1 MIRAN
6 NIAELFDFIKKN
18 RKLNNLTLNISK
30 KGIVQTNE
38 KGKADIVIKNNSIVF
53 NVKIDPILRQSCEII
68 LPLIRKKDRNFI
80 GQIGQSLDAKIAL
93 NNGNSHYINEKES
106 ITYLHCLRSISDGVL
121 VGVNTIIK
129 DNPLLTTRKIKG
141 QNPTRLIIDPSLKLT
156 NKYKIF
162 KDKNTNIVFTT
173 SNKTKNLN
181 NTTIVKLPKKDFTL
195 GVFKLSSL
203 SRRYLISSSYPSNLD
218 VTNSISLASA
228 KPSTT
233 SSNPSIRPVNEYQ
246 PAIPVD
252 RTVTRAMIFWIDNPN
267 FLFFISSIADSAS
280 TTFFFAILQLQVY
293 C

>member
-1 MIRAN
+1 MIKAN

-18 RKLNNLTLNISK
+18 RKSNTLNLNISK
-30 KGIVQTNE
+30 KGIIKTNL
-38 KGKADIVIKNNSIVF
+38 KSVSDITVKNNSILF
-53 NVKIDPILRQSCEII
+53 HLKIDPILRQSCEIL
-68 LPLIRKKDRNFI
+68 LPLIRKKDRVFI

-195 GVFKLSSL
+195 SVYKFLKKTSLKYILIEGGPTTLSHFIEQNLINYMQFIISPTLIGSGINSVKLKPITNL
-203 SRRYLISSSYPSNLD
+203 KKAIRRKSNFAKLGKEIVATLD
-218 VTNSISLASA
+218 FNS
-228 KPSTT
+228 
-233 SSNPSIRPVNEYQ
+233 
-246 PAIPVD
+246 
-252 RTVTRAMIFWIDNPN
+252 
-267 FLFFISSIADSAS
+267 
-280 TTFFFAILQLQVY
+280 
-293 C
+293 

>member
-1 MIRAN
+1 MIKAN

-18 RKLNNLTLNISK
+18 RKSNTLNLNISK
-30 KGIVQTNE
+30 KGIIKTNL
-38 KGKADIVIKNNSIVF
+38 KSVSDITVKNNSILF
-53 NVKIDPILRQSCEII
+53 HLKIDPILRQSCEIL
-68 LPLIRKKDRNFI
+68 LPLIRKKDRVFI

-141 QNPTRLIIDPSLKLT
+141 QNPTRLIVDPSLKLT

-195 GVFKLSSL
+195 GVYKFLKKSSL
-203 SRRYLISSSYPSNLD
+203 KYILIEGGPTTLSHFIEQNLINYMQFIISPTLIGSGINSVKLKPITNLKKAIRRKSNFAKLGKEIVATLD
-218 VTNSISLASA
+218 FNS
-228 KPSTT
+228 
-233 SSNPSIRPVNEYQ
+233 
-246 PAIPVD
+246 
-252 RTVTRAMIFWIDNPN
+252 
-267 FLFFISSIADSAS
+267 
-280 TTFFFAILQLQVY
+280 
-293 C
+293 

>member
-6 NIAELFDFIKKN
+6 NIAELFNFIKKN

-30 KGIVQTNE
+30 KGIIQTN
-38 KGKADIVIKNNSIVF
+38 KQGKADILIKNNSIVF

-141 QNPTRLIIDPSLKLT
+141 QNPIRLVIDPSLKLT
-156 NKYKIF
+156 NKYNIF
-162 KDKNTNIVFTT
+162 KDKNTNIIFTT
-173 SNKTKNLN
+173 SNKIKNLN
-181 NTTIVKLPKKDFTL
+181 NTTIVKLPKKDFAL
-195 GVFKLSSL
+195 GIYNFLKKSSL
-203 SRRYLISSSYPSNLD
+203 KYILVEGGPTTLSYFIELKLINYLQFIISPTLIGSGIDSVKLKPITNLKKAIRTRSNFSKLGNEIVATLD
-218 VTNSISLASA
+218 FNS
-228 KPSTT
+228 
-233 SSNPSIRPVNEYQ
+233 
-246 PAIPVD
+246 
-252 RTVTRAMIFWIDNPN
+252 
-267 FLFFISSIADSAS
+267 
-280 TTFFFAILQLQVY
+280 
-293 C
+293 

>member
-1 MIRAN
+1 MIKAN

-18 RKLNNLTLNISK
+18 RKSNTLNLNISK
-30 KGIVQTNE
+30 KGIIKTNL
-38 KGKADIVIKNNSIVF
+38 KSVSDITVKNNSILF
-53 NVKIDPILRQSCEII
+53 HLKIDPILRQCCEIL
-68 LPLIRKKDRNFI
+68 LPLIRKKDRVFI

-141 QNPTRLIIDPSLKLT
+141 QNPTRLIVDPSLKLT

-195 GVFKLSSL
+195 SVYKFLKKSSL
-203 SRRYLISSSYPSNLD
+203 KYILIEGGPTTLSHFIEHNLINYMQFIISPTLIGSGINSVKLKPITNLKKAIRRKSNFAKLGKEIVATLD
-218 VTNSISLASA
+218 FNS
-228 KPSTT
+228 
-233 SSNPSIRPVNEYQ
+233 
-246 PAIPVD
+246 
-252 RTVTRAMIFWIDNPN
+252 
-267 FLFFISSIADSAS
+267 
-280 TTFFFAILQLQVY
+280 
-293 C
+293 

>member
-1 MIRAN
+1 MIKAN

-18 RKLNNLTLNISK
+18 RKSNTLNLKISK
-30 KGIVQTNE
+30 KGIIKTNLE
-38 KGKADIVIKNNSIVF
+38 SVSDITVKNNSILF
-53 NVKIDPILRQSCEII
+53 NVKIDPILRQSCEIT
-68 LPLIRKKDRNFI
+68 LPLIRKKDRVFI

-195 GVFKLSSL
+195 SVYKFLKKSSL
-203 SRRYLISSSYPSNLD
+203 KYILIEGGPTTLSHFIEQNLINYMQFIISPTLIGSGINSVKLKPITNLKKAIRRKSSFAKLGKEIVATLD
-218 VTNSISLASA
+218 FNS
-228 KPSTT
+228 
-233 SSNPSIRPVNEYQ
+233 
-246 PAIPVD
+246 
-252 RTVTRAMIFWIDNPN
+252 
-267 FLFFISSIADSAS
+267 
-280 TTFFFAILQLQVY
+280 
-293 C
+293 

>member
-1 MIRAN
+1 MINAN

-18 RKLNNLTLNISK
+18 RKSNTLNLNISK
-30 KGIVQTNE
+30 KGIIKTNL
-38 KGKADIVIKNNSIVF
+38 KSVSDITVKNNSILF
-53 NVKIDPILRQSCEII
+53 NVKIDPILRQSCEIA
-68 LPLIRKKDRNFI
+68 LPLIRKKDRVFI

-162 KDKNTNIVFTT
+162 KDKNTNIIFTT

-181 NTTIVKLPKKDFTL
+181 NTTIVKLPKKNFTL
-195 GVFKLSSL
+195 GVYKFLKKSSL
-203 SRRYLISSSYPSNLD
+203 RYILIEGGPTTLSHFIEQNLINYMQFIISPTLIGSGINSVKLKPITNLKKAIRRKSNFAKLGKEIVATLD
-218 VTNSISLASA
+218 FNS
-228 KPSTT
+228 
-233 SSNPSIRPVNEYQ
+233 
-246 PAIPVD
+246 
-252 RTVTRAMIFWIDNPN
+252 
-267 FLFFISSIADSAS
+267 
-280 TTFFFAILQLQVY
+280 
-293 C
+293 

>member
-1 MIRAN
+1 MIKAN

-18 RKLNNLTLNISK
+18 RKSNTLNLNISK
-30 KGIVQTNE
+30 KGIIKTNL
-38 KGKADIVIKNNSIVF
+38 KSVSDITVKNNSILF
-53 NVKIDPILRQSCEII
+53 HLKIDPILRQCCEIL
-68 LPLIRKKDRNFI
+68 LPLIRKKDRVFI

-195 GVFKLSSL
+195 SVYKFLKKTSLKYILIEGGPTTLSHFIEQNLINYMQFIISPTLIGSGINSVKLKPITNL
-203 SRRYLISSSYPSNLD
+203 KKAIRRKSNFAKLGKEIVATLD
-218 VTNSISLASA
+218 FNS
-228 KPSTT
+228 
-233 SSNPSIRPVNEYQ
+233 
-246 PAIPVD
+246 
-252 RTVTRAMIFWIDNPN
+252 
-267 FLFFISSIADSAS
+267 
-280 TTFFFAILQLQVY
+280 
-293 C
+293 

>member
-1 MIRAN
+1 MIKAN

-18 RKLNNLTLNISK
+18 RKSNTLNLNISK
-30 KGIVQTNE
+30 KGIIKTNL
-38 KGKADIVIKNNSIVF
+38 KSVSDITVKNNSILF
-53 NVKIDPILRQSCEII
+53 HLKIDPILRQCCEIL
-68 LPLIRKKDRNFI
+68 LPLIRKKDRVFI

-129 DNPLLTTRKIKG
+129 DNPLLTTRKIEG

-162 KDKNTNIVFTT
+162 KDKNTNIIFTT

-195 GVFKLSSL
+195 GVYKFLKKSSL
-203 SRRYLISSSYPSNLD
+203 KYILIEGGPTTLSHFIEHNLINYMQFIISPTLIGSGINSVKLKPITNLKKAIRRKSNFAKLGKEIVATLD
-218 VTNSISLASA
+218 FNS
-228 KPSTT
+228 
-233 SSNPSIRPVNEYQ
+233 
-246 PAIPVD
+246 
-252 RTVTRAMIFWIDNPN
+252 
-267 FLFFISSIADSAS
+267 
-280 TTFFFAILQLQVY
+280 
-293 C
+293 

>member
-1 MIRAN
+1 MIKAN

-18 RKLNNLTLNISK
+18 RKSNTLNLNISK
-30 KGIVQTNE
+30 KGIIKTNL
-38 KGKADIVIKNNSIVF
+38 KSVSDITVKNNSILF
-53 NVKIDPILRQSCEII
+53 HLKIDPILRQCCEIL
-68 LPLIRKKDRNFI
+68 LPLIRKKDRVFI

-141 QNPTRLIIDPSLKLT
+141 QNPTRLIVDPSLKLT

-195 GVFKLSSL
+195 GVYKFLKKSSL
-203 SRRYLISSSYPSNLD
+203 KYILIEGGPTTLSHFIEHNLIDYMQFIISPTLIGSGINSVKLKPITNLKKAIRRKSNFAKLGKEIVATLD
-218 VTNSISLASA
+218 FNS
-228 KPSTT
+228 
-233 SSNPSIRPVNEYQ
+233 
-246 PAIPVD
+246 
-252 RTVTRAMIFWIDNPN
+252 
-267 FLFFISSIADSAS
+267 
-280 TTFFFAILQLQVY
+280 
-293 C
+293 

>member
-1 MIRAN
+1 MIKAN

-18 RKLNNLTLNISK
+18 RKSNDLTFNISK
-30 KGIVQTNE
+30 KGIIKTNKKE
-38 KGKADIVIKNNSIVF
+38 DSDIVVKNNSILF
-53 NVKIDPILRQSCEII
+53 NVKIDPIIRQSCEII

-141 QNPTRLIIDPSLKLT
+141 QSPTRLIIDPSLKLT

-195 GVFKLSSL
+195 GVYKFLKKSSL
-203 SRRYLISSSYPSNLD
+203 KYILIEGGPTTLSHFIEQNLINYMQFIISPTLIGSGINSVKLKPITNLKKAIRKKSNFAKLGKEIVATLD
-218 VTNSISLASA
+218 FNS
-228 KPSTT
+228 
-233 SSNPSIRPVNEYQ
+233 
-246 PAIPVD
+246 
-252 RTVTRAMIFWIDNPN
+252 
-267 FLFFISSIADSAS
+267 
-280 TTFFFAILQLQVY
+280 
-293 C
+293 

>member
-1 MIRAN
+1 MIKAN

-18 RKLNNLTLNISK
+18 RKSNTLNLNISK
-30 KGIVQTNE
+30 KGIIKTNL
-38 KGKADIVIKNNSIVF
+38 KSVSDITVKNNSILF
-53 NVKIDPILRQSCEII
+53 HLKIDPILRQCCEIL
-68 LPLIRKKDRNFI
+68 LPLIRKKDRVFI

-106 ITYLHCLRSISDGVL
+106 ITYLHCLRSISDGIL

-195 GVFKLSSL
+195 SVYKFLKKSSL
-203 SRRYLISSSYPSNLD
+203 KYILIEGGPTTLSHFIEQNLINYMQFIISPTLIGSGINSVKLKPITNLKKAIRRKSNFAKLGKEIVATLD
-218 VTNSISLASA
+218 FNS
-228 KPSTT
+228 
-233 SSNPSIRPVNEYQ
+233 
-246 PAIPVD
+246 
-252 RTVTRAMIFWIDNPN
+252 
-267 FLFFISSIADSAS
+267 
-280 TTFFFAILQLQVY
+280 
-293 C
+293 

>member
-30 KGIVQTNE
+30 KGIIQTNQQ
-38 KGKADIVIKNNSIVF
+38 GKADIVIKNNSIVF

-195 GVFKLSSL
+195 SVYKFLKKTSLKYILIEGGPTTLSHFIEQNLINYMQFIISPTLIGSGINSVKLKPITNL
-203 SRRYLISSSYPSNLD
+203 KKAIRRKSNFAKLGKEIVATLD
-218 VTNSISLASA
+218 FNS
-228 KPSTT
+228 
-233 SSNPSIRPVNEYQ
+233 
-246 PAIPVD
+246 
-252 RTVTRAMIFWIDNPN
+252 
-267 FLFFISSIADSAS
+267 
-280 TTFFFAILQLQVY
+280 
-293 C
+293 